1 MTDEH
6 GTQDSDPGWHL
17 TGPGDSDDSGC
28 SELADGA
35 GGIGTGGPGQAGQG
49 RAWRRDAHPDIEVL
63 DAYLDTHPDPPG
75 PGASPGVT
83 ASRVDRHLRSCL
95 ACQDTLSALRRVRAE
110 LARLASMTMP
120 DDVAE
125 RIQAA
130 LAARSGASAAGGRPA
145 GRPLGTDPADG
156 LDDAADV
163 PAADITPAGIRR
175 MSLVDGASGSRP
187 GSGPRP
193 RSGSR
198 QHDAGGRRGRPAGN
212 RSSGA
217 RDWISIA
224 AACVALVAF
233 GAAVLAVRGL
243 TSGTSAET
251 TADAAVAAANPAE
264 AGTFGAAAQ
273 PQREALPTAASSAAN
288 EAAAAGG
295 TSAAGSGWVLVADTD
310 KVLRPA
316 GVVAHGQQLL
326 AGQLAMTRLAWSALG
341 SRSGATEAAAP
352 TSAATNGAATAAS
365 SPPSAGA
372 GAASADQ
379 AAGADQVLAT
389 TPESLAR
396 VYDTPQLRMCYETL
410 SAQTGGSVI
419 ALDRV
424 RFDDQQAIMLVLS
437 VAGQPTT
444 AHLVV
449 IDAHCGSVPIP
460 GAVWYSVNAS
470 RG

>member
-17 TGPGDSDDSGC
+17 TGPGDADDSGC
-28 SELADGA
+28 SDLMGGA
-35 GGIGTGGPGQAGQG
+35 GGAGTGGTGGVGGTGAGGPGQAGQG
-49 RAWRRDAHPDIEVL
+49 RAWRRDAHPDIEAL
-63 DAYLDTHPDPPG
+63 DAYLDTHPDPQG
-75 PGASPGVT
+75 PGAPSGIT
-83 ASRVDRHLRSCL
+83 ASRVDRHLRSCTV
-95 ACQDTLSALRRVRAE
+95 CQETLTALRRVRAE
-110 LARLASMTMP
+110 LAQLARMTMP
-120 DDVAE
+120 EDVAE

-130 LAARSGASAAGGRPA
+130 LTARSGAVASSDRAAGRPA
-145 GRPLGTDPADG
+145 GTDPAGG
-156 LDDAADV
+156 LGDAADV

-175 MSLVDGASGSRP
+175 MSFVDGASGSR
-187 GSGPRP
+187 
-193 RSGSR
+193 SGSR
-198 QHDAGGRRGRPAGN
+198 RNGAGGRRGRPAGN
-212 RSSGA
+212 RGSGA

-288 EAAAAGG
+288 ETTAAGG
-295 TSAAGSGWVLVADTD
+295 ASAAGDGWVLVADTD
-310 KVLRPA
+310 EVLRPA
-316 GVVAHGQQLL
+316 GVIAHGQQLL

-341 SRSGATEAAAP
+341 TRSGSPEAAAP
-352 TSAATNGAATAAS
+352 ASGATTWAATAV
-365 SPPSAGA
+365 SPPPTTGA
-372 GAASADQ
+372 ADQ

-410 SAQTGGSVI
+410 SAQTGGSVL

-437 VAGQPTT
+437 VAGQPTV

-449 IDAHCGSVPIP
+449 IDAHCGSVPVP
-460 GAVWYSVNAS
+460 GAVWYSVNAK